1 MGERRQYSYKIIDE
15 NRPIVGFPRKLNQMN
30 VICRFLTVLCERK
43 MLIPSSE
50 SEERESEATNES
62 LNELR

>member
-1 MGERRQYSYKIIDE
+1 MGERRQYSYKTIDE
-15 NRPIVGFPRKLNQMN
+15 NRPIGDFPCHRKLNQMN

-50 SEERESEATNES
+50 SEERESEAES
-62 LNELR
+62 LKELQ